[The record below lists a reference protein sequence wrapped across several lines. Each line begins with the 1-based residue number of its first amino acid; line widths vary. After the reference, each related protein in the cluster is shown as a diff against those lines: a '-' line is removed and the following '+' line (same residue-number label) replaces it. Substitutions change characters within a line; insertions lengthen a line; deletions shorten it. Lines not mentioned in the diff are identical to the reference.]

1 MDKDQD
7 PIIQEN
13 SDAPEL
19 QETLENEEINTANT
33 EAPVE
38 KKPAEAEE
46 KETTNESVEE
56 KKEEPKTEESSPE
69 SLLAN
74 ATPVTK
80 DNRTTIIVVIAIAVI
95 GLLGLGFGI
104 FALIQM
110 NKSPKEQINNLMDT
124 ASDLLEETTK
134 KQDEIKE
141 KLEKEKQEKEDKE
154 KKEKEEKEKKEKEEK
169 EAKEK
174 AEKEAAAKKEAL
186 KTTLDAEG
194 VISQVSEALI
204 TENLVIKEQLSVE
217 ERSNILYQPA
227 GYKTHIYLAGKN
239 LSGEALAGSDDLM
252 DDIMPVVNTTLGELG
267 FEKLETLKD
276 PFIWISSAAIYYNS
290 STNVACTSYHF
301 LPQIVACAS
310 ATSYSL
316 SEKSL
321 TNSLA
326 EAYNKTEG
334 KYPIVVAANGDSL
347 NGAIEDSGY
356 KQYQTM
362 TVNLGMNAASIFY
375 RESPTSEWK
384 YLLSTQAAIDCSI
397 YSTELQKGLGKHCQT
412 QN

>member
-19 QETLENEEINTANT
+19 QETLENEEINTTNT

-38 KKPAEAEE
+38 EKPAEVEE
-46 KETTNESVEE
+46 KETANESVEK

-80 DNRTTIIVVIAIAVI
+80 DNRTTIVVVIAIAVI

-194 VISQVSEALI
+194 VISQVSEAI
-204 TENLVIKEQLSVE
+204 IAENLATNDKLVVE
-217 ERSNILYQPA
+217 DRNTTLYKPA
-227 GYKTHIYLAGKN
+227 GYKTHIFISGKN
-239 LSGEALAGSDDLM
+239 LSGETLAGTNDYM
-252 DDIMPVVNTTLGELG
+252 DDVMPVVNTTLGELG
-267 FEKLETLKD
+267 FEKLETLQN
-276 PFIWISSAAIYYNS
+276 PFIWIDSASIYYNS
-290 STNVACTSYHF
+290 NTNVACTSYHF
-301 LPQIVACAS
+301 LPQIISCAS
-310 ATSYSL
+310 ATNYNL

-326 EAYNKTEG
+326 EAYNASEG
-334 KYPIVVAANGDSL
+334 GYPIVVASNDKALGES
-347 NGAIEDSGY
+347 IEDSGY
-356 KQYQTM
+356 KKYQTI
-362 TVNLGMNAASIFY
+362 TVDLGLHAASIFY
-375 RESPTSEWK
+375 RESSSSEWK

-397 YSTELQKGLGKHCQT
+397 YSTELQKGLGRHCQT